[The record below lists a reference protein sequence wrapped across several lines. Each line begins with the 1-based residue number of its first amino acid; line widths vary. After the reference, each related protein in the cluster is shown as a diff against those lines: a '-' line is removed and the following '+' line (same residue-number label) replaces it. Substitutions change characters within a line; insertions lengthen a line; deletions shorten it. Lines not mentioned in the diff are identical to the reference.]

1 MLEIKHTLCPSCS
14 VGCGINVVSHD
25 GNVVGTY
32 PYKRHP
38 VNEGKNCLNGRNSI
52 DIYKNRLESAIV
64 SNSDVE
70 LDKAIYEIYNTL
82 KSQNSDKITV
92 FCSGNNSIEEIEEIK
107 NFAESNNYNIAFYAD
122 NFVDIDF
129 DVASY
134 EDIENASDLVV
145 VGDILYTN
153 PLIGRRIIHAKEN
166 GSNIYSFT
174 PENSVTANVSGEIYE
189 SIDDVLDNVGDKLDD
204 SSVILFNVVD
214 SSEQLDKIKKISEKT
229 KSKILPVFSKCN
241 SKGASTIVKA
251 QSKEEFGELLSNTD
265 VLIVFNDDLVP
276 EVDFDFSSISNII
289 CFTPCENSTSKVSH
303 VVVPIKSWLENNGSF
318 INAMGE
324 TQTFNAVIE
333 SDALSVDDV
342 IERIQD
348 KL

>member
-14 VGCGINVVSHD
+14 VGCGINVVSHEGD
-25 GNVVGTY
+25 VVGTY

-64 SNSDVE
+64 SNSNVE
-70 LDKAIYEIYNTL
+70 LDKAIDEICNTL
-82 KSQNSDKITV
+82 KSKDSDKITV
-92 FCSGNNSIEEIEEIK
+92 FCSGNNSIEEIEAIK
-107 NFAESNNYNIAFYAD
+107 NFAESNNYNIALYAD

-134 EDIENASDLVV
+134 EDIENASNLVV

-153 PLIGRRIIHAKEN
+153 PLIGRRIIHAKANE
-166 GSNIYSFT
+166 SNIYSFT
-174 PENSVTANVSGEIYE
+174 PENSVTANVSSEIYD
-189 SIDDVLDNVGDKLDD
+189 SIDDVLDSAQDKLDE
-204 SSVILFNVVD
+204 SSVILFNVID
-214 SSEQLDKIKKISEKT
+214 SSEQLDKIKAISEKT

-241 SKGASTIVKA
+241 SKGASGIVKA
-251 QSKEEFGELLSNTD
+251 QSKEEFNELLSNTD
-265 VLIVFNDDLVP
+265 VLLIFNDDLVP
-276 EVDFDFSSISNII
+276 EFDFDFASISNIVS
-289 CFTPCENSTSKVSH
+289 FTPCENSTSKASQIA
-303 VVVPIKSWLENNGSF
+303 VPIKSWLENDGSF
-318 INAMGE
+318 VNAMGE

-333 SDALSVDDV
+333 SDALAVDEV
-342 IERIQD
+342 IEKIQD